1 MRSILIAFSVLALN
15 LSGALG
21 ADKSASQAAALPATS
36 ITIEARIISM
46 RPEIEQVLKAIDPG
60 MGIFVPPAPKPE
72 LQFSSPQPKSR
83 GGSDIQL
90 ISAASVVEEQPPV
103 HVMKLSSQQRSEILR
118 VVERMSPNHV
128 LAQAPKITVADNTIG
143 EIADTSQQRKG
154 VSVDFETGKTIVDE
168 YDEGTTLLARPH
180 VNKSGSI
187 DLDLLMRA
195 QNVQKVNLYDHK
207 NVQVQSPKLAKA
219 QVELSATLKSG
230 ESLVFWYCSEATSE
244 PATPSKRLAKTFSR
258 KAPEQPYQ
266 SQLTYIVT
274 PTFSNEQ
281 GLSAEGQ

>member
-1 MRSILIAFSVLALN
+1 MRTILYAFGVLALN
-15 LSGALG
+15 FSLAMG
-21 ADKSASQAAALPATS
+21 ADKSAPKEATLPATS
-36 ITIEARIISM
+36 ITIEARVISM

-60 MGIFVPPAPKPE
+60 MGMFVSPAPKSE
-72 LQFSSPQPKSR
+72 LHFSSPQSKSR

-103 HVMKLSSQQRSEILR
+103 HVMKLSQQQRSEILR

-128 LAQAPKITVADNTIG
+128 LAQAPKITVTDNAIG
-143 EIADTSQQRKG
+143 QIADTSQQRKG
-154 VSVDFETGKTIVDE
+154 VSVDSETGKTIVDE
-168 YDEGTTLLARPH
+168 YDEGIALLARPH
-180 VNKSGSI
+180 VNESGAI

-207 NVQVQSPKLAKA
+207 NVQVQSPKLARA
-219 QVELSATLKSG
+219 QIELSATLKPG
-230 ESLVFWYCSEATSE
+230 ESLVFWCCNEATPES
-244 PATPSKRLAKTFSR
+244 ATPSKGLAKTFSR
-258 KAPEQPYQ
+258 KAAEQPYQ

-281 GLSAEGQ
+281 VVPANEQ